1 MNILDITDELLSA
14 STTVAL
20 RKLAREL
27 GIKGMSSARGG
38 DLRTAIKQARTAE
51 QQRLDAE
58 QAERDLA
65 EQDTTERDE
74 HMNAVEAEAAPSKPK
89 SSPKM
94 CNVCGKRRP
103 YTGGAGTEKAPHG
116 SGMCNYCAEEGG
128 WENAH
133 SDRSHDAIRA
143 EVKGNGDL
151 SEQDRAEYEQ
161 FMADCWICHPEKN
174 LATRERNSATGV
186 NRQGQVV
193 VAKGD
198 KIKVFKEAAE
208 AAGYQ
213 VAHDDTS
220 YGYDTLTASNGTKVI
235 EIVWFNSAY
244 LYGPSF
250 IEQGGK
256 RRKVRN
262 LKEALRL
269 I

>member
-1 MNILDITDELLSA
+1 MNILDITDELLSS

-58 QAERDLA
+58 QAEQDAVKAELA
-65 EQDTTERDE
+65 P
-74 HMNAVEAEAAPSKPK
+74 AKPK
-89 SSPKM
+89 STPKM

-128 WENAH
+128 WENTH
-133 SDRSHDAIRA
+133 SDANHEAILA
-143 EVKGNGDL
+143 EVEDKGSADEL
-151 SEQDRAEYEQ
+151 SEKDRAEYEQ

-198 KIKVFKEAAE
+198 KVKVFKEAAE

-235 EIVWFNSAY
+235 EIVWFNGAY

-250 IEQGGK
+250 IEQGDK